1 MSNPQLERALTL
13 IKAGDIKAED
23 VLASTTSRAK
33 LNIKL
38 PKVLNKHTGKE
49 TSAPYIFLHDNWG
62 TATNGYMKSIKNKGK
77 GFLESTVDMAYSA
90 LKESTARDAA
100 TSLTESFDDE
110 HALLYM
116 FYLLSYSF
124 TNFMHLAEISASDL
138 AHCHA

>member
-1 MSNPQLERALTL
+1 
-13 IKAGDIKAED
+13 
-23 VLASTTSRAK
+23 
-33 LNIKL
+33 
-38 PKVLNKHTGKE
+38 
-49 TSAPYIFLHDNWG
+49 LHDNWG

-77 GFLESTVDMAYSA
+77 GFLEATVDMAYSA